1 MQIHKVSGNL
11 FESLR
16 AQTRPQNQ
24 YSRHL
29 ILSSTTSGG
38 RSDAVED
45 RRISHHNIVL
55 IHPVND
61 LLIEVRWN
69 AEDRGYS
76 RETGGAYSNTLS
88 IEWKEGV
95 FVLENKQQ
103 SKV

>member
-1 MQIHKVSGNL
+1 MRFTVPEAKVSTTFSSALG
-11 FESLR
+11 ECR
-16 AQTRPQNQ
+16 YTR
-24 YSRHL
+24 YL
-29 ILSSTTSGG
+29 ATSGG

-76 RETGGAYSNTLS
+76 REIGGLYSNTLS
-88 IEWKEGV
+88 IEWKEGAV
-95 FVLENKQQ
+95 VLDNKQQ